1 MEYTAFLTPSIGA
14 AGLLTLVIL
23 MILRGSL
30 VTRKILDDMRADKD
44 KQIDTWKAAYETAL
58 AVQEVQRQQITA
70 LLDATRA
77 TTQVIQAI
85 PKAAGLNEGNGRHV
99 LAEAEE

>member
-1 MEYTAFLTPSIGA
+1 MDYTAFLTPTLGA
-14 AGLLTLVIL
+14 TGLLALVVL

-30 VTRKILDDMRADKD
+30 VTRRVLDDMRADKD
-44 KQIDTWKAAYETAL
+44 KQIDTWKAAHETAL

-70 LLDATRA
+70 LLEATRT

-85 PKAAGLNEGNGRHV
+85 PRAAGLSEGNGQRV